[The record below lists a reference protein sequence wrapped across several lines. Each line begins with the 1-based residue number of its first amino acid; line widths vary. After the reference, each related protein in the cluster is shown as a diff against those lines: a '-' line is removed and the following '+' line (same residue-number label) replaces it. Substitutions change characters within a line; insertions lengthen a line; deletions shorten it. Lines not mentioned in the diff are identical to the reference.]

1 MEILKTNLE
10 DFKNIENWEYKENFH
25 TVNSRHGD
33 INIHYVDENSD
44 KDETILLMHG
54 NPTWGYLYRNM
65 IDPLKNEGYRVVVP
79 DLPGFG
85 KSDKFTSRYHYTYEE
100 FVDWMSQWIEGVNLE
115 NITLFCQH
123 WFNVWLYA
131 SKRCPFDGWK
141 GNPQR
146 SDVLPMQVLGVPCL
160 PWPDAALF

>member
-10 DFKNIENWEYKENFH
+10 DFKNIENWEYKENFY

-65 IDPLKNEGYRVVVP
+65 IDPLKDAGYRVVVP

-100 FVDWMSQWIEGVNLE
+100 FVDWMSQWIEGVNLK
-115 NITLFCQH
+115 
-123 WFNVWLYA
+123 NVCLLYT
-131 SKRCPFDGWK
+131 SPSPRD
-141 GNPQR
+141 
-146 SDVLPMQVLGVPCL
+146 
-160 PWPDAALF
+160 